1 MRDCYPPDRV
11 RNAESKLRFSR
22 LTGAG
27 WGGCIVAL
35 LSTDKVSDFLEG
47 MKADYYQDL
56 EAAKALSN
64 SSAYIFPSQP
74 GSGARIYRVEG
85 SG

>member
-1 MRDCYPPDRV
+1 M
-11 RNAESKLRFSR
+11 
-22 LTGAG
+22 
-27 WGGCIVAL
+27 AL
-35 LSTDKVSDFLEG
+35 LSTDKVSAFLEG

-56 EAAKALSN
+56 EAAKAFSN